1 MKLCRRETN
10 VNTRRKRRK
19 GHINLDGDV
28 GPPGKTGGGRV
39 RHIISQPG
47 TRAQGCLSETVG
59 RGVRNA
65 SAGSTSTNA
74 RKQGVRLEDNLSGPW
89 TDSPGLAWMGSE
101 DLEFGPGSGSPG
113 SAESLGNQR
122 RPVVTP
128 ENSRSLEEAYTYDAN
143 TMITT
148 ES

>member
-1 MKLCRRETN
+1 MEGSDTLFRSLAHGHRAASPRRW
-10 VNTRRKRRK
+10 
-19 GHINLDGDV
+19 DV
-28 GPPGKTGGGRV
+28 GYETPQQAPRQQMPG
-39 RHIISQPG
+39 
-47 TRAQGCLSETVG
+47 
-59 RGVRNA
+59 
-65 SAGSTSTNA
+65 
-74 RKQGVRLEDNLSGPW
+74 KQGVRLEDNLSGPW

-113 SAESLGNQR
+113 SAESLGNQG